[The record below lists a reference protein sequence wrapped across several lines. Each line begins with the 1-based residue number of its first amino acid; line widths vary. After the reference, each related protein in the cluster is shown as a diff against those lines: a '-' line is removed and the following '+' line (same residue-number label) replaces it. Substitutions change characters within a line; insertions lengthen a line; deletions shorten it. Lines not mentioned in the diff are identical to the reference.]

1 MLVHSLKLSRHF
13 KMRNK
18 VVYSTQIFCSHHW
31 RKLEKLMIHALAR
44 DSHSAATCITHTF
57 LQRKGGRGEN
67 SRNSPADL
75 IKLQNKSCSSR
86 SPIYSTTHPCP
97 VPFMRHSTVRETV
110 TVWLA
115 FITKVL
121 HSLSWLTLEDNWS
134 QNANNE
140 SYCKAGFSYLP
151 SCSSAKSIR
160 AWHLQQIFK
169 SNYGWECALLTKPWL
184 EARQPFCASKIEP
197 QWCL

>member
-1 MLVHSLKLSRHF
+1 MLVHSLKLSRHL

-31 RKLEKLMIHALAR
+31 RKLEKLMIHTLAR

-67 SRNSPADL
+67 SHNSPADL

-97 VPFMRHSTVRETV
+97 APLLYIMRHSTIRETV
-110 TVWLA
+110 TCLTGFHHRSAALTQLA
-115 FITKVL
+115 NTGGRLVTECKQWKLLQSRIFLFTK
-121 HSLSWLTLEDNWS
+121 SLI
-134 QNANNE
+134 
-140 SYCKAGFSYLP
+140 C
-151 SCSSAKSIR
+151 
-160 AWHLQQIFK
+160 
-169 SNYGWECALLTKPWL
+169 
-184 EARQPFCASKIEP
+184 
-197 QWCL
+197 